1 MAEQFLEK
9 IYSDAMIIDRLREC
23 VRLLAAY
30 DNREAIK
37 AFNTAMADLQN
48 LLQEYA
54 KADANSANKLQ
65 ADALSVTRNWD
76 DIAST
81 VGIITGK
88 LIPKLYGY
96 MSNFTDIEVE
106 DQGHLIKSSD
116 SGFLTIKSADTRRF
130 LHDIHDPMEEAG
142 RIADKIYDAAMEKLI
157 IFGCGLGY
165 LPYKIWER
173 SGGAISIVVY
183 EEKPEIIE
191 YATHYGVLSWIAENS
206 IEIVHDPDGMRL
218 MGKFLDDVE
227 FDDPKR
233 CIYISSEKKWKYR
246 GSFEGKFDY
255 IAAILQYDWELG
267 DTLKINIWKNVALP
281 SLPFVKI
288 KETLTDDEWI
298 VVAAGPSFDENLEF
312 MRDSKGFRKLIAVN
326 TVLRRMAKEGITPEL
341 SVAADSYEQL
351 TEHLEG
357 IEDFTGNI
365 PLVADWVTNWK
376 YTYGYKGPKCFVS
389 TPTGYR
395 EEERYH
401 EVSDL
406 WDVSGTIACMA
417 IEAAVRLGAKK
428 VYLVGLD
435 LAFPGGKD
443 YAGGMPHGKLSQDG
457 TKMTVKSVDGGFVE
471 TAPTFNSFRVIIE
484 QKIAE
489 HSNMEFINMSK
500 HGALIEGAKPFKTW
514 G

>member
-23 VRLLAAY
+23 IRLLAAY

-37 AFNTAMADLQN
+37 AFNVAMAGLQN
-48 LLQEYA
+48 VLHEYA
-54 KADANSANKLQ
+54 QADVSKANKIQ
-65 ADALSVTRNWD
+65 ADAISITQNWD
-76 DIAST
+76 DISST

-88 LIPKLYGY
+88 LIPELYEY
-96 MSNFTDIEVE
+96 MSNFTDIDVE

-116 SGFLTIKSADTRRF
+116 SGFLTLKSADTGRF

-142 RIADKIYDAAMEKLI
+142 RIADKIYDAAMEKFI

-173 SGGAISIVVY
+173 SGGAISVIIY
-183 EEKPEIIE
+183 EENAEIIE
-191 YATHYGVLSWIAENS
+191 YAKRYGVLAWISEES
-206 IEIVHDPDGMRL
+206 LEIVHDSDEMSL
-218 MGKFLDDVE
+218 MGRFLDNVK

-246 GSFEGKFDY
+246 GAFDGKFDY

-267 DTLKINIWKNVALP
+267 DTVKINLWKNVALP
-281 SLPFVKI
+281 SSSFDKLKDVL
-288 KETLTDDEWI
+288 EGEEWI
-298 VVAAGPSFDENLEF
+298 VVAAGPSFDENTGF
-312 MRDSKGFRKLIAVN
+312 MRDSKGARNIVAVN
-326 TVLRRMAKEGITPEL
+326 TVLRRMAREGIVPDL

-351 TEHLEG
+351 TEHLDG
-357 IEDFTGNI
+357 ISDFTKNI

-376 YTYGYKGPKCFVS
+376 YTYGYKGEKCFVS

-395 EEERYH
+395 REERYH
-401 EVSDL
+401 EVKDI
-406 WDVSGTIACMA
+406 WDISGTIASMA

-428 VYLVGLD
+428 IYLVGLD

-443 YAGGMPHGKLSQDG
+443 YAGGMPHGKLSKDG
-457 TKMTVKSVDGGFVE
+457 TRMMVKAVDGGMVE
-471 TAPTFNSFRVIIE
+471 TAPTFNSFRGIIE
-484 QKIAE
+484 DKIRE
-489 HSNMEFINMSK
+489 HNGVEFYNMSR
-500 HGALIEGAKPFKTW
+500 HGAYIEGAKPY
-514 G
+514 